1 MSNDDI
7 QQSLKVVRGNPSA
20 EELAALIAIVQS
32 AVAEEQ
38 ELGKREV
45 TKPHSTWNKSHG
57 QLRQNIIPGV
67 GQWRA
72 SYRDGLN

>member
-1 MSNDDI
+1 MSDELQN
-7 QQSLKVVRGNPSA
+7 QMKVVRGNPTA

-38 ELGKREV
+38 ELGKKSI
-45 TKPHSTWNKSHG
+45 TKPHSTWSRSSAHLRGSVAPG
-57 QLRQNIIPGV
+57 Q

-72 SYRDGLN
+72 AYRDGLI